1 MTLQRGGHVVESLL
15 GLLAQHTLAGTETDF
30 CLGSCLILVD
40 VAHHLLDGRETS
52 RSLLRGLLRLLGT
65 VASINGVL
73 IGLIRLGCGQLDTLR
88 SPAVDVLDHLAI
100 RGGEF
105 VQLVHAVANRLSLPL
120 HVLLTGER
128 VQVAPEA
135 FVSLRLQGFL
145 PAGPRC
151 GLRVLGSRRSLR
163 GRLILRGGAVLLSHD
178 RNGECGGQQQSEDC
192 AVLHGELPPKMRELG
207 LHSSPPGGPVT
218 F

>member
-1 MTLQRGGHVVESLL
+1 
-15 GLLAQHTLAGTETDF
+15 
-30 CLGSCLILVD
+30 
-40 VAHHLLDGRETS
+40 TS

-65 VASINGVL
+65 VAGINGVL

-128 VQVAPEA
+128 VQRSEE
-135 FVSLRLQGFL
+135 R
-145 PAGPRC
+145 
-151 GLRVLGSRRSLR
+151 RVGK
-163 GRLILRGGAVLLSHD
+163 
-178 RNGECGGQQQSEDC
+178 ECGGLMWTE
-192 AVLHGELPPKMRELG
+192 
-207 LHSSPPGGPVT
+207 
-218 F
+218 